1 MNSQNFATKE
11 EYSALVG
18 REASKGASVTRDEIP
33 ILVDYLFE
41 TYGKKSEN
49 YIPSDIPLQREQR
62 K

>member
-18 REASKGASVTRDEIP
+18 REAGRGASVTREEIP
-33 ILVDYLFE
+33 ILVDYLFD
-41 TYGKKSEN
+41 TYGKKPDT
-49 YIPSDIPLQREQR
+49 YVPSDIPLQREQR